1 MAKVLHTFTIKR
13 LAEIEQDKIEKVKNE
28 AGEETTR
35 SYKEKVSKKID
46 VEIKINQPSR
56 RQMQEADMEFSVEMS
71 RCIRSGILTK
81 AMLLNKYSDT
91 GGLISDS
98 DAKIMVESADELRDL
113 QAELTILNLK
123 PEAERTEKE
132 KEKITSL
139 NSLILSKR
147 KTLMEKETSY
157 ITLFNH
163 TADIKAQNKAIL
175 WYILNLTFYKDETVG
190 SEFQPLFPGKT
201 FEQKEAIMFDYE
213 DSGNEIYGKC
223 YSKLASIVSHW
234 FFTSNVDTEE
244 FDRIINEIDGQ
255 TEPEESEPEESEPE
269 ESGSEEPE
277 PTESGGGESVGDES
291 GSDNSGKE

>member
-1 MAKVLHTFTIKR
+1 MAKVLHTFKITR
-13 LAEIEQDKIEKVKNE
+13 VAEIEEEKVEKVKNE

-35 SYKEKVSKKID
+35 SYKEKVSKKIP

-91 GGLISDS
+91 GGLISES
-98 DAKIMVESADELRDL
+98 DAKTMVSAADELRDL

-123 PEAERTEKE
+123 PESERTEKE
-132 KEKITSL
+132 KEKINNLTYS
-139 NSLILSKR
+139 ILAKR

-175 WYILNLTFYKDETVG
+175 WYILNLTFYKDETVS
-190 SEFQPLFPGKT
+190 SEFQPLFPGKN
-201 FEQKEAIMFDYE
+201 FEQREAVMFDYE
-213 DSGNEIYGKC
+213 DSENEIYNKC

-234 FFTSNVDTEE
+234 FFTSNIDSEE
-244 FDRIINEIDGQ
+244 FDRIIQEIDGPA
-255 TEPEESEPEESEPE
+255 EPEEESEESAKSE
-269 ESGSEEPE
+269 ESGELR
-277 PTESGGGESVGDES
+277 ESGEP
-291 GSDNSGKE
+291 DNSGKE

>member
-123 PEAERTEKE
+123 PETERTEKE

-139 NSLILSKR
+139 NSLILSK
-147 KTLMEKETSY
+147 
-157 ITLFNH
+157 
-163 TADIKAQNKAIL
+163 
-175 WYILNLTFYKDETVG
+175 ILNGCLIIV
-190 SEFQPLFPGKT
+190 
-201 FEQKEAIMFDYE
+201 A
-213 DSGNEIYGKC
+213 
-223 YSKLASIVSHW
+223 KLSRG
-234 FFTSNVDTEE
+234 T
-244 FDRIINEIDGQ
+244 
-255 TEPEESEPEESEPE
+255 
-269 ESGSEEPE
+269 
-277 PTESGGGESVGDES
+277 
-291 GSDNSGKE
+291 

>member
-13 LAEIEQDKIEKVKNE
+13 SAEIEEEKTETVKDEKGEDKVR
-28 AGEETTR
+28 T
-35 SYKEKVSKKID
+35 YKETVTKEIP

-91 GGLISDS
+91 GGLISES
-98 DAKIMVESADELRDL
+98 DAKSMVGAADDLRDL

-123 PEAERTEKE
+123 PEAERTKKE
-132 KEKITSL
+132 KEKIDDITS
-139 NSLILSKR
+139 SILAKR

-163 TADIKAQNKAIL
+163 TADIKAQNRAIL
-175 WYILNLTFYKDETVG
+175 WYILNLTFYKDETEG
-190 SEFQPLFPGKT
+190 GDFSPLFPGKG
-201 FEQKEAIMFDYE
+201 FEEREAVMFDYE
-213 DSGNEIYGKC
+213 DSENEIYQKC

-234 FFTSNVDTEE
+234 FFTSNVDEAE
-244 FDRIINEIDGQ
+244 FNKIIQEIEG
-255 TEPEESEPEESEPE
+255 P
-269 ESGSEEPE
+269 EEPE
-277 PTESGGGESVGDES
+277 DES
-291 GSDNSGKE
+291 EEEAEDKPEIGSEDGSKDGSE

>member
-1 MAKVLHTFTIKR
+1 MAKVLHTFKITR
-13 LAEIEQDKIEKVKNE
+13 VAEIEEEKVEKVKNE

-35 SYKEKVSKKID
+35 SYKEKVSKKIP

-91 GGLISDS
+91 GGLISES
-98 DAKIMVESADELRDL
+98 DAKTMVSAADELRDL

-123 PEAERTEKE
+123 PESERTEKE
-132 KEKITSL
+132 KEKINNLTYS
-139 NSLILSKR
+139 ILSKR

-175 WYILNLTFYKDETVG
+175 WYILNLTFYKDETVS
-190 SEFQPLFPGKT
+190 SEFQPLFPGKN
-201 FEQKEAIMFDYE
+201 FEQREAVMFDYE
-213 DSGNEIYGKC
+213 DSENEIYNKC

-234 FFTSNVDTEE
+234 FFTSNIDSEE
-244 FDRIINEIDGQ
+244 FDRIIQEIDG
-255 TEPEESEPEESEPE
+255 TAEPEEESEESAKSE
-269 ESGSEEPE
+269 ESGELR
-277 PTESGGGESVGDES
+277 ESGEP
-291 GSDNSGKE
+291 DNSGKE

>member
-1 MAKVLHTFTIKR
+1 MAKVLHTFKITR
-13 LAEIEQDKIEKVKNE
+13 VAEIEEEKVEKVKNE

-35 SYKEKVSKKID
+35 SYKEKVSKKIP

-91 GGLISDS
+91 GGLISES
-98 DAKIMVESADELRDL
+98 DAKTMVSAADELRDL

-123 PEAERTEKE
+123 PESERTEKE
-132 KEKITSL
+132 KEKINNLTYS
-139 NSLILSKR
+139 ILSKR

-175 WYILNLTFYKDETVG
+175 WYILNLTFYKDETVS
-190 SEFQPLFPGKT
+190 SEFQPLFPGKN
-201 FEQKEAIMFDYE
+201 FEQREAVMFDYE
-213 DSGNEIYGKC
+213 DSENEIYNKC

-234 FFTSNVDTEE
+234 FFTSNIDSEE
-244 FDRIINEIDGQ
+244 FDRIIQEIDGPA
-255 TEPEESEPEESEPE
+255 EPEEETEE
-269 ESGSEEPE
+269 
-277 PTESGGGESVGDES
+277 
-291 GSDNSGKE
+291 

>member
-13 LAEIEQDKIEKVKNE
+13 VTEIEEEKTETVKDE
-28 AGEETTR
+28 KGEEKIRT
-35 SYKEKVSKKID
+35 YKETVSKEIP

-98 DAKIMVESADELRDL
+98 DAKSMVSTADELRDL

-132 KEKITSL
+132 NEKIKDLTST
-139 NSLILSKR
+139 ILAKR

-163 TADIKAQNKAIL
+163 TADIKAQNRAIL
-175 WYILNLTFYKDETVG
+175 WYILNLTFYKDETV
-190 SEFQPLFPGKT
+190 STEFLPLFAGKS
-201 FEQKEAIMFDYE
+201 FEQREAVMFDYE
-213 DSGNEIYGKC
+213 DSENEIYQKC

-234 FFTSNVDTEE
+234 FFTSNIDTEE
-244 FDRIINEIDGQ
+244 FDRIIREIDGT
-255 TEPEESEPEESEPE
+255 TEPEQPE
-269 ESGSEEPE
+269 ESGE
-277 PTESGGGESVGDES
+277 ESGGLDSSGEFDSSEE
-291 GSDNSGKE
+291 K

>member
-1 MAKVLHTFTIKR
+1 MAKVLHTFKITR
-13 LAEIEQDKIEKVKNE
+13 VAEIEEEKVEKVKNE

-35 SYKEKVSKKID
+35 SYKEKVSKKIP

-91 GGLISDS
+91 GGLISES
-98 DAKIMVESADELRDL
+98 DAKTMVSAADELRDL

-123 PEAERTEKE
+123 PESERTEKE
-132 KEKITSL
+132 KEKINNLTYS
-139 NSLILSKR
+139 ILSKR
-147 KTLMEKETSY
+147 KTLMEKEISY

-175 WYILNLTFYKDETVG
+175 WYILNLTFYKDETVS
-190 SEFQPLFPGKT
+190 SEFQPLFPGKN
-201 FEQKEAIMFDYE
+201 FEQREAVMFDYE
-213 DSGNEIYGKC
+213 DSENEIYNKC

-234 FFTSNVDTEE
+234 FFTSNIDSEE
-244 FDRIINEIDGQ
+244 FDRIIQEIDG
-255 TEPEESEPEESEPE
+255 TAEPEEESEESAKSE
-269 ESGSEEPE
+269 ESGELR
-277 PTESGGGESVGDES
+277 ESGEP
-291 GSDNSGKE
+291 DNSGKE